1 MTNTS
6 PTPTFKD
13 FDIDPRCLAVLQA
26 MKITTP
32 SPVQAQAIPLALTGK
47 DLVATAQTGTG
58 KTLAFSLPSLT
69 RLGGKTADKN
79 RMLVL
84 APTRELCVQVE
95 MVIQDFCKAL
105 KMHSVAVY
113 GGVGMHAQTEKLKRG
128 CEIVVA
134 TPGRLLDHMSRGTV
148 KFDAL
153 EILVLDE
160 ADRMLDMGFLPDI
173 QRILR
178 KLPRKRQTLMFS
190 ATFAPTLD
198 RLTRDMMHDPER
210 ITVGFTSKPVDR
222 VRQLLIPVREE
233 EKPRVLLQLLDE
245 EGIDSALIFLRTI
258 RRTER
263 VGRALKGSKH
273 KTAIIHGDL
282 PQQQRQR
289 ALEGFRQG
297 KYKILVATDV
307 AARGLDIDDI
317 SHVINYDIPENPDD
331 YVHRIGR
338 TARAEREGD
347 AITLV
352 TPADHAALANIER
365 TLGYNLERRILE
377 GAPKILT
384 LYKPPDLAALSVTP
398 KRRRGRSLLRR
409 R

>member
-1 MTNTS
+1 MTDTS
-6 PTPTFKD
+6 KPLKFSD
-13 FDIDPRCLAVLQA
+13 FELDPHCLAVLQA
-26 MKITTP
+26 MKITDP
-32 SPVQAQAIPLALTGK
+32 SPVQAQAIPVALEGR
-47 DLVATAQTGTG
+47 DLVVTAQTGTG
-58 KTLAFSLPSLT
+58 KTLAFALPSLT
-69 RLGGKTADKN
+69 RLARKKSGVN

-84 APTRELCVQVE
+84 APTRELCAQVE
-95 MVIQDFCKAL
+95 SVVQALCKPL

-113 GGVGMHAQTEKLKRG
+113 GGVGMHGQIEKLSRG
-128 CEIVVA
+128 CEVIVA
-134 TPGRLLDHMSRGTV
+134 TPGRLLDHLSRKNL
-148 KFDAL
+148 KFDNL
-153 EILVLDE
+153 EILVFDE

-173 QRILR
+173 R
-178 KLPRKRQTLMFS
+178 KIVKLLPQKRQTLMFS
-190 ATFAPTLD
+190 ATFAPTLE
-198 RLTRDMMHDPER
+198 RLARDMMHSPER
-210 ITVGFTSKPVDR
+210 IEVGFTAKPVDT
-222 VRQLLIPVREE
+222 VRQIVVPVREE
-233 EKPRVLLQLLDE
+233 EKPRILLQLLE
-245 EGIDSALIFLRTI
+245 EEHIDSALIFLRTI

-273 KTAIIHGDL
+273 KTAVIHGDL

-289 ALEGFRQG
+289 ALDGFRNG

-352 TPADHAALANIER
+352 TPSDHAALASIEQALGYNIER
-365 TLGYNLERRILE
+365 RVYE
-377 GAPKILT
+377 GAPKILSI
-384 LYKPPDLAALSVTP
+384 YKPPELLQSVIP

>member
-1 MTNTS
+1 MKDTS
-6 PTPTFKD
+6 KPLKFSD
-13 FDIDPRCLAVLQA
+13 FELASQCFRVLET
-26 MKITTP
+26 MKITEP
-32 SPVQAQAIPLALTGK
+32 SPIQTQTIPIALEGR
-47 DLVATAQTGTG
+47 DIVATAQTGTG
-58 KTLAFSLPSLT
+58 KTLAFALPSLT
-69 RLGGKTADKN
+69 RLAQQKAGPN
-79 RMLVL
+79 SMLVL
-84 APTRELCVQVE
+84 APTRELCAQVE
-95 MVIQDFCKAL
+95 SVIHELCRPL

-113 GGVGMHAQTEKLKRG
+113 GGVGMHGQTEKLKRG
-128 CEIVVA
+128 CQVVVA
-134 TPGRLLDHMSRGTV
+134 TPGRLLDHLSRRTM
-148 KFDAL
+148 KFSHL
-153 EILVLDE
+153 EILVFDE

-173 QRILR
+173 R
-178 KLPRKRQTLMFS
+178 KIVKQLPRKRQTLMFS
-190 ATFAPTLD
+190 ATFAPSLE
-198 RLTRDMMHDPER
+198 RLTRDMMHNPQR
-210 ITVGFTSKPVDR
+210 IEVGFTAKPVET
-222 VRQLLIPVREE
+222 VRQLVIPVREE
-233 EKPRVLLQLLDE
+233 EKPARLLQLLE
-245 EGIDSALIFLRTI
+245 EEQIDSALIFLRTI

-289 ALEGFRQG
+289 ALDGFRNG

-317 SHVINYDIPENPDD
+317 SHVVNYDIPENPDD

-352 TPADHAALANIER
+352 TPADHAALAAIEEALGYNIER
-365 TLGYNLERRILE
+365 RIYE
-377 GAPKILT
+377 GAPKILSI
-384 LYKPPDLAALSVTP
+384 YKPPEVLRSVTP

>member
-1 MTNTS
+1 MKNTS
-6 PTPTFKD
+6 PPPTVKE
-13 FDIDPRCLAVLQA
+13 FDLDPRGMSVLQA
-26 MKITTP
+26 MHIKTP
-32 SPVQAQAIPLALTGK
+32 SPVQEQAIPVALSGR
-47 DLVATAQTGTG
+47 DLVVTAQTGTG

-69 RLGGKTADKN
+69 RLAGKKAGPN

-95 MVIQDFCKAL
+95 MVIQDLCRSL
-105 KMHSVAVY
+105 KFHSVAVY

-128 CEIVVA
+128 CEVVVA
-134 TPGRLLDHMSRGTV
+134 TPGRLLDHLSRGTV

-173 QRILR
+173 QRIIK
-178 KLPRKRQTLMFS
+178 KLPKKRQTLMFS
-190 ATFAPTLD
+190 ATFPPTIE
-198 RLTRDMMHDPER
+198 RLARDMMHDPER
-210 ITVGFTSKPVDR
+210 ISVGFTAQPVEK
-222 VRQLLIPVREE
+222 VRQVIIPVREE
-233 EKPRVLLQLLDE
+233 DKPRILLQLLDE
-245 EGIDSALIFLRTI
+245 EGIDSALIFMRTI

-282 PQQQRQR
+282 PQTQRQR
-289 ALEGFRQG
+289 ALDGFRSG

-317 SHVINYDIPENPDD
+317 SHVINYDIPVNPDD

-338 TARAEREGD
+338 TARAQREGD
-347 AITLV
+347 ALTLV
-352 TPADHAALANIER
+352 TPADHSALAAIEQA
-365 TLGYNLERRILE
+365 LGYNLERRVYE

-384 LYKPPDLAALSVTP
+384 IFKPTELLKKSITP
-398 KRRRGRSLLRR
+398 KHRRGRSMLRR

>member
-1 MTNTS
+1 MS
-6 PTPTFKD
+6 
-13 FDIDPRCLAVLQA
+13 VLQA
-26 MKITTP
+26 MKIKTP
-32 SPVQAQAIPLALTGK
+32 SPVQEQAIPVALSGR
-47 DLVATAQTGTG
+47 DLVVTAQTGTG

-69 RLGGKTADKN
+69 RLAGKKAGPN

-95 MVIQDFCKAL
+95 MVIQDLCRSL
-105 KMHSVAVY
+105 KFHSVAVY

-128 CEIVVA
+128 CEVVVA
-134 TPGRLLDHMSRGTV
+134 TPGRLLDHLSRGTV

-173 QRILR
+173 QRIIK
-178 KLPRKRQTLMFS
+178 KLPKKRQTLMFS
-190 ATFAPTLD
+190 ATFPPTIE
-198 RLTRDMMHDPER
+198 RLARDMMHDPER
-210 ITVGFTSKPVDR
+210 ISVGFTAQPVEK
-222 VRQLLIPVREE
+222 VRQVIIPVREE
-233 EKPRVLLQLLDE
+233 DKPRILLQLLDE
-245 EGIDSALIFLRTI
+245 EGIDSALIFMRTI

-282 PQQQRQR
+282 PQTQRQR
-289 ALEGFRQG
+289 ALDGFRSG

-317 SHVINYDIPENPDD
+317 SHVINYDIPVNPDD

-338 TARAEREGD
+338 TARAQREGD
-347 AITLV
+347 ALTLV
-352 TPADHAALANIER
+352 TPADHSALAAIEQA
-365 TLGYNLERRILE
+365 LGYNLERRVYE

-384 LYKPPDLAALSVTP
+384 IFKPTELLKKSITP
-398 KRRRGRSLLRR
+398 KHRRGRSMLRR

>member
-1 MTNTS
+1 MTTTTAS
-6 PTPTFKD
+6 PIFSD
-13 FDIDPRCLAVLQA
+13 FEIDSRCLMVLES
-26 MKITTP
+26 MKIKTP
-32 SPVQAQAIPLALTGK
+32 YPVQAQAIPIALNGR
-47 DLVATAQTGTG
+47 DLVVTAQTGTG

-69 RLGGKTADKN
+69 RLAKKKSGPN

-84 APTRELCVQVE
+84 APTRELCAQVE
-95 MVIQDFCKAL
+95 LVIQDFCKAL
-105 KMHSVAVY
+105 KLHSVAVY
-113 GGVGMHAQTEKLKRG
+113 GGVGMHGQTEKLKRG

-134 TPGRLLDHMSRGTV
+134 TPGRLLDHLSRETF
-148 KFDAL
+148 KFTNL
-153 EILVLDE
+153 EILVIDE

-173 QRILR
+173 QKIIR

-190 ATFAPTLD
+190 ATFAPTLE
-198 RLTRDMMHDPER
+198 RLAREMMHDPER
-210 ITVGFTSKPVDR
+210 IAVGFTAKPVAA
-222 VRQLLIPVREE
+222 VRQLVIPVREE
-233 EKPRVLLQLLDE
+233 DKPRILLQLLDE

-263 VGRALKGSKH
+263 VGRALKGSRH

-282 PQQQRQR
+282 PQTQRQR

-352 TPADHAALANIER
+352 TPSDHAALAGIEEALGYNIER
-365 TLGYNLERRILE
+365 RIYE

-384 LYKPPDLAALSVTP
+384 LFKSPELAAQSAVP
-398 KRRRGRSLLRR
+398 KKRRGRSLLRR

>member
-1 MTNTS
+1 MTE
-6 PTPTFKD
+6 TPKPPKFND
-13 FDIDPRCLAVLQA
+13 FELDPHCLAVLQT
-26 MKITTP
+26 MKITEP
-32 SPVQAQAIPLALTGK
+32 SPVQAQAIPVALEGR
-47 DLVATAQTGTG
+47 DLVVTAQTGTG
-58 KTLAFSLPSLT
+58 KTLAFALPSLT
-69 RLGGKTADKN
+69 RLARKKSGIN

-84 APTRELCVQVE
+84 APTRELCAQVE
-95 MVIQDFCKAL
+95 SVVQALCKPL
-105 KMHSVAVY
+105 KLHSVAVY
-113 GGVGMHAQTEKLKRG
+113 GGVGMHGQIEKLSRG
-128 CEIVVA
+128 CEIIVA
-134 TPGRLLDHMSRGTV
+134 TPGRLLDHLSRKNL
-148 KFDAL
+148 KFDNL
-153 EILVLDE
+153 EILVFDE

-173 QRILR
+173 R
-178 KLPRKRQTLMFS
+178 KIVKLLPQKRQTLMFS
-190 ATFAPTLD
+190 ATFAPTLE
-198 RLTRDMMHDPER
+198 RLARDMMRSPER
-210 ITVGFTSKPVDR
+210 IEVGFTAKPVDT
-222 VRQLLIPVREE
+222 VRQVVVPVREE
-233 EKPRVLLQLLDE
+233 EKPRVLLQLLE
-245 EGIDSALIFLRTI
+245 EERIDSALIFLRTI

-289 ALEGFRQG
+289 ALDGFRNG

-352 TPADHAALANIER
+352 TPSDHAALAAIEQALGYNIER
-365 TLGYNLERRILE
+365 RIYE
-377 GAPKILT
+377 GAPKILSI
-384 LYKPPDLAALSVTP
+384 YKPPELLPSVTP

>member
-1 MTNTS
+1 MIDTS
-6 PTPTFKD
+6 KPLNFSD
-13 FDIDPRCLAVLQA
+13 FELDPRCLTVLQE
-26 MKITTP
+26 MKITDP
-32 SPVQAQAIPLALTGK
+32 SPVQAQAIPAALEGR
-47 DLVATAQTGTG
+47 DIVATAQTGTG

-69 RLGGKTADKN
+69 RLARKKSGSN

-84 APTRELCVQVE
+84 APTRELCAQVE
-95 MVIQDFCKAL
+95 SVMQALCKPF

-113 GGVGMHAQTEKLKRG
+113 GGVGMHGQIEKLTRG
-128 CEIVVA
+128 CEIIVA
-134 TPGRLLDHMSRGTV
+134 TPGRLLDHLSR
-148 KFDAL
+148 KNLNFEHL
-153 EILVLDE
+153 EILVFDE

-173 QRILR
+173 R
-178 KLPRKRQTLMFS
+178 KIVKLLPQKRQTLMFS

-198 RLTRDMMHDPER
+198 RLARDMMHSPER
-210 ITVGFTSKPVDR
+210 IEVGFTAKPVAS
-222 VRQLLIPVREE
+222 VRQLVIPVRED
-233 EKPRVLLQLLDE
+233 EKPRILLQLME
-245 EGIDSALIFLRTI
+245 EESIDSALIFLRTI

-282 PQQQRQR
+282 PQTQRQR
-289 ALEGFRQG
+289 ALEGFRSR

-352 TPADHAALANIER
+352 TPNDHAALAAIEQALGYNIER
-365 TLGYNLERRILE
+365 RIYD
-377 GAPKILT
+377 GAPKILSI
-384 LYKPPDLAALSVTP
+384 YKPPDLAARSVVP